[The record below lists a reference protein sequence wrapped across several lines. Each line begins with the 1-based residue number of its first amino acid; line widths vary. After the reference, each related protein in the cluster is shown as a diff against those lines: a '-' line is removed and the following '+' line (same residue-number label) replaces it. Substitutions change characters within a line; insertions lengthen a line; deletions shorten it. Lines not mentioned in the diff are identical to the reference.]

1 MCGGGVG
8 ARVVAGVELAVESA
22 AAGPP
27 AGALELQ
34 LLGPFGL
41 RRGGRPLALPPSRKL
56 RALLAYLTLSSH
68 ELTRSALSELLWQLP
83 HDPRGELRWCL
94 SKLRTLLDEP
104 PQRRVLAQGDRLRLE
119 LAGCE
124 VDALQVAHAL
134 QAGLGT
140 LAVQPLRALAA
151 MLSRGEFLD
160 GLELA
165 HSPAFNAWVLGQRRR
180 FHAAHAAV
188 LEHLAQV
195 LAPGS
200 DEAIAVLGQWL
211 RLAPFDN
218 GAHRQLLEALAVAG
232 RLHDG
237 DAHLAATARLFDA
250 EGQDWAGLGRA
261 WHAARRQHARA
272 EPRVLSAAAAAPQ
285 AEAAAP
291 RRASLLVMPFEEHGA
306 GTMQRAALGR
316 ALAHDIVARLARLRS
331 MFVIAQGTAV
341 ALHERGIGAEQAA
354 RRLEVDYVASGSL
367 HRARASHWHVA
378 VQLVQTRSARVL
390 WADSFDEPPAG
401 AFDVLQRV
409 GDRIV
414 SSIANQIELAERN
427 RALLKAP
434 QALDAWEAHHRGL
447 WHMVRFDHAD
457 NEQARHFFQTAV
469 RLDPTFS
476 RPYAGL
482 SFTHFQDAFLGWAE
496 RGAAEEQAYRSAAQ
510 ALLVDAD
517 DPSAHWAMG
526 RALWLRGRV
535 DDALSELDTCVAL
548 SPNFALGHYMLA
560 FVHAQSG
567 DAQRAI
573 GEADCSRQLSPFD
586 PLLFGMLGSRAMALM
601 RLRRWGEAAEW
612 ALKAAARPN
621 AHVHILTIAMLCLEL
636 AGRDAQARELAARI
650 VQLQPGYRIA
660 DFQHAFRFD
669 ALGRSLVDRAA
680 RRIGLG

>member
-1 MCGGGVG
+1 M
-8 ARVVAGVELAVESA
+8 VAGVEAVVESS
-22 AAGPP
+22 P
-27 AGALELQ
+27 LQLQ
-34 LLGPFGL
+34 LLGAFEL
-41 RRGGRPLALPPSRKL
+41 RRAGLALVLPPSRKL
-56 RALLAYLTLSSH
+56 RALLAYLALAPTELARSS
-68 ELTRSALSELLWQLP
+68 LSELLWELP
-83 HDPRGELRWCL
+83 NDPRGELRWCL
-94 SKLRTLLDEP
+94 SKLRGLVDEP
-104 PQRRVLAQGDRLRLE
+104 GRARVRTHDDRVRLD
-119 LAGCE
+119 LSDCA
-124 VDALQVAHAL
+124 VDALQVGQAL
-134 QAGLGT
+134 QGGVAT
-140 LAVQPLRALAA
+140 LPAARLRELATALA
-151 MLSRGEFLD
+151 RGEFLE
-160 GLELA
+160 GQELA
-165 HSPAFNAWVLGQRRR
+165 RGDAFNAWVLAQRRR
-180 FHAAHAAV
+180 LRAGQAAV
-188 LEHLAQV
+188 LEHLVHALPV
-195 LAPGS
+195 AD
-200 DEAIAVLGQWL
+200 DEAIAALEQWL
-211 RLAPFDN
+211 RLAPFDRR
-218 GAHRQLLEALAVAG
+218 AHALLLDALAARG
-232 RLHDG
+232 RLRDG
-237 DAHLAATARLFDA
+237 DEHLAAAARQFEA
-250 EGQDWAGLGRA
+250 EGQDWAALGLA
-261 WHAARRQHARA
+261 WRDAKQRHA
-272 EPRVLSAAAAAPQ
+272 PRGPQPLIVVEALAAPPPP
-285 AEAAAP
+285 AT
-291 RRASLLVMPFEEHGA
+291 RRASLVVMPFVDQ
-306 GTMQRAALGR
+306 TQRVALRGGIGDG
-316 ALAHDIVARLARLRS
+316 LAHDIVTRLAKLRS
-331 MFVIAQGTAV
+331 MFVIAQGTAL
-341 ALHERGIGAEQAA
+341 ALDERRIAAEDAG
-354 RRLEVDYVASGSL
+354 RRLDVDYVASGAL
-367 HRARASHWHVA
+367 RREGGARLVVN
-378 VQLVQTRSARVL
+378 VQLSETRSARIL
-390 WADSFDEPPAG
+390 WAETYSGRLDDTFEL
-401 AFDVLQRV
+401 LQRI

-414 SSIANQIELAERN
+414 SSIASQIELVERN

-434 QALDAWEAHHRGL
+434 ESLDAWEAFHRGL

-457 NEQARHFFQTAV
+457 NEQARHFFERAV

-482 SFTHFQDAFLGWAE
+482 SFTHFQDAFLGWAD

-601 RLRRWGEAAEW
+601 RLRRYGEAADW

-621 AHVHILTIAMLCLEL
+621 AHVHILAIAMLCLEL